1 MSNRLK
7 NKIIVV
13 TGGCGLI
20 GLEIIKKIKND
31 GGICI
36 NADINI
42 KNNTDNQFYC
52 DINDSKSVDSLISY
66 TVEKYGRID
75 GWVNNAYPRTADWG
89 NKFEDVKLESWK
101 KNVDMQLNSIFYI
114 CQQVLKIMK
123 KQKTG
128 SLVNISS
135 IYGIVASDFTIYENT
150 GGMTLPAAYSAIKSG
165 LINFTRY
172 LASYYGKHSLR
183 INCVSPGGILD
194 NQNNTFIKNYS
205 SKVPLKRLGY
215 AKEVSPAVSFLL
227 SDEASYITG
236 HNLIVDGGWTSI

>member
-135 IYGIVASDFTIYENT
+135 IYGIVASDFTST
-150 GGMTLPAAYSAIKSG
+150 K
-165 LINFTRY
+165 F
-172 LASYYGKHSLR
+172 
-183 INCVSPGGILD
+183 
-194 NQNNTFIKNYS
+194 
-205 SKVPLKRLGY
+205 
-215 AKEVSPAVSFLL
+215 
-227 SDEASYITG
+227 
-236 HNLIVDGGWTSI
+236 